1 MKIKTL
7 LFLICLTANLTPIST
22 LQCAAAA
29 GAGAAS
35 KEEADKKTD
44 NDYFILSFDKG
55 MQTYLDFSSDTK
67 RPPVISFGMKSGS
80 FWGWKPTDKYIG
92 FEKIDT
98 KDNNISF
105 KFKINN
111 KINDKEEII
120 NKILLGGKQ
129 NAIEVKPDYR
139 YYFFD
144 LIDSENNELMISS
157 NEGSGGIFVN
167 LGVDGEGAMDLLFI
181 DDKFD
186 LFPKFVKVSP
196 IVK

>member
-7 LFLICLTANLTPIST
+7 LFLICLSVNLTTITT
-22 LQCAAAA
+22 LQCAAGA

-35 KEEADKKTD
+35 KDEADKKSD
-44 NDYFILSFDKG
+44 NDYFIMSFDKS
-55 MQTYLDFSSDTK
+55 MQLYLDFSSDPQ
-67 RPPVISFGMKSGS
+67 RVPILSFGMKSGS
-80 FWGWKPTDKYIG
+80 FWGWKPTDKWIT

-111 KINDKEEII
+111 KINDKEETI

-129 NAIEVKPDYR
+129 NNIEVKPGYR

-144 LIDSENNELMISS
+144 FLDSENNELMISS
-157 NEGSGGIFVN
+157 NEGSGGIFIN
-167 LGVDGEGAMDLLFI
+167 LGVDGVGAMDLLFI
-181 DDKFD
+181 EDKFD
-186 LFPKFVKVSP
+186 LFPKFSEASQ